1 MTILK
6 HFAGTFRRA
15 QTLKFLGV
23 FSNWN
28 YFFIKKIII
37 FNYSVFK
44 DQDIVTLT
52 LPSTAAKQK
61 YQKKMMQS
69 AGGQTLSTTITK
81 NLNPESGTEPA
92 GTSHDEIGFQSC
104 FEPAN
109 NEQ

>member
-1 MTILK
+1 
-6 HFAGTFRRA
+6 
-15 QTLKFLGV
+15 
-23 FSNWN
+23 
-28 YFFIKKIII
+28 
-37 FNYSVFK
+37 
-44 DQDIVTLT
+44 
-52 LPSTAAKQK
+52 
-61 YQKKMMQS
+61 MMQS